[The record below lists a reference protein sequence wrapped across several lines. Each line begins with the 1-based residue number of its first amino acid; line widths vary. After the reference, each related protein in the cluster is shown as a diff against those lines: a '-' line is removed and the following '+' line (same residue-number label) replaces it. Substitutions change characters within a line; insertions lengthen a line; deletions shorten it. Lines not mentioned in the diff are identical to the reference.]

1 MMNKKQEKLLR
12 EFVRKNF
19 VPQILKEKREEQ
31 ILREHMRKA
40 YVFPIL
46 KQIEEENKVR
56 AWAKSL
62 IAEVRSNMVLE
73 TLFEAK
79 DTTNP
84 HPNTG
89 INKLRDALRKAKPSI
104 KTKYQQLTTNPEQ
117 RETFSNH
124 FLSAMVR
131 LFDELDALNADGD
144 IADEIL
150 SAPTDDFELES
161 PPDDFENNIE
171 KGLAD
176 LVEGVLQE
184 LEIDIE
190 NDEDPVDVVSDEFED
205 SQESTKEKKQSQVEK
220 DVEKKKNQDKEREQ
234 FSNGLDGDKTG
245 RNQAFDAFNLVQ
257 SYFSDS
263 YLDLDNDEDKEMYKK
278 WCLYNVKLLLD
289 KYEEELIANP
299 EPPQIED
306 PT

>member
-1 MMNKKQEKLLR
+1 MNKKQEKLLR

-19 VPQILKEKREEQ
+19 VPLILKEKKKDQ
-31 ILREHMRKA
+31 LLREHMREK
-40 YVFPIL
+40 YIFPML
-46 KQIEEENKVR
+46 KQLEEEKKVR
-56 AWAKSL
+56 TWVRSL
-62 IAEVRSNMVLE
+62 ISEVQGSITLE

-104 KTKYQQLTTNPEQ
+104 KTKYQQLTTTPEQ
-117 RETFSNH
+117 RETFRNH

-131 LFDELDALNADGD
+131 LFDELDALNAEGD
-144 IADEIL
+144 INDEML
-150 SAPTDDFELES
+150 TEPKEDFTLEA
-161 PPDDFENNIE
+161 PPDEFEDQIE
-171 KGLAD
+171 KD
-176 LVEGVLQE
+176 LDELMENVLQE
-184 LEIDIE
+184 LEIDIKD
-190 NDEDPVDVVSDEFED
+190 DEDLVDVVSDEFDDAKDE
-205 SQESTKEKKQSQVEK
+205 EEERKPSQVEK
-220 DVEKKKNQDKEREQ
+220 DVEKKRAQDKEREN
-234 FSNGLDGDKTG
+234 FGAGLEGDKTG

-263 YLDLDNDEDKEMYKK
+263 YLDLDNEEDKEMYKK

-289 KYEEELIANP
+289 KYEEELLADP
-299 EPPQIED
+299 EPPNIEN

>member
-1 MMNKKQEKLLR
+1 MNKEQEQLLR

-31 ILREHMRKA
+31 VLREHMRKA
-40 YVFPIL
+40 YVFPVL
-46 KQIEEENKVR
+46 KKIEEEKKVR
-56 AWAKSL
+56 VWARSL
-62 IAEVRSNMVLE
+62 ITEVMDNLTLE

-124 FLSAMVR
+124 FLSAMIR
-131 LFDELDALNADGD
+131 LFDELDALNAEGD
-144 IADEIL
+144 IADEIIDT
-150 SAPTDDFELES
+150 PDENFELES

-184 LEIDIE
+184 LEIDIGNE
-190 NDEDPVDVVSDEFED
+190 EEPVDIISDEFED
-205 SQESTKEKKQSQVEK
+205 AEKSASEKKPSQVEK
-220 DVEKKKNQDKEREQ
+220 DVEKKKSQDKEREE
-234 FSNGLDGDKTG
+234 FSNGLEGDKTG

-289 KYEEELIANP
+289 KYEEELISNP
-299 EPPQIED
+299 EPPKIED

>member
-1 MMNKKQEKLLR
+1 MNKKQEKLLR

-19 VPQILKEKREEQ
+19 VPLILKEKKKDQ
-31 ILREHMRKA
+31 LLREHMREK
-40 YVFPIL
+40 YIFPML
-46 KQIEEENKVR
+46 KQLEEEKKVR
-56 AWAKSL
+56 TWVRSL
-62 IAEVRSNMVLE
+62 ISEVQGSITLE

-104 KTKYQQLTTNPEQ
+104 KTKYQQLTTTPEQ
-117 RETFSNH
+117 RETFRNH

-131 LFDELDALNADGD
+131 LFDELDALNAEGD
-144 IADEIL
+144 INDEML
-150 SAPTDDFELES
+150 TEPKEDFTLEA
-161 PPDDFENNIE
+161 PPDEFEDQIE
-171 KGLAD
+171 KD
-176 LVEGVLQE
+176 LDELMENVLQE
-184 LEIDIE
+184 LEIDIKD
-190 NDEDPVDVVSDEFED
+190 DEDLVDVVSDEFDDAKDE
-205 SQESTKEKKQSQVEK
+205 EEERKPSQVEK
-220 DVEKKKNQDKEREQ
+220 DVEKKRAQDKEREN
-234 FSNGLDGDKTG
+234 FGAGLEGDKTG

-263 YLDLDNDEDKEMYKK
+263 YLDLDNEEDKEMYKK

-289 KYEEELIANP
+289 KYEEELLADP
-299 EPPQIED
+299 EPPNIED

>member
-1 MMNKKQEKLLR
+1 MNKKQEKLLR

-19 VPQILKEKREEQ
+19 VPLILKEKKRDQ
-31 ILREHMRKA
+31 LLREHMREK
-40 YVFPIL
+40 YIFPML
-46 KQIEEENKVR
+46 KQLEEENKVR
-56 AWAKSL
+56 TWVRSL
-62 IAEVRSNMVLE
+62 IGEVQGNITLE

-104 KTKYQQLTTNPEQ
+104 KTKYQQLTTTADQ
-117 RETFSNH
+117 RETFRNH

-131 LFDELDALNADGD
+131 LFDELDALNAEGD
-144 IADEIL
+144 IDDEIL
-150 SAPTDDFELES
+150 TEPEEEFKLES
-161 PPDDFENNIE
+161 PPEDFEDQIE
-171 KGLAD
+171 KD
-176 LVEGVLQE
+176 LDELMENVLQE
-184 LEIDIE
+184 LEIDIQD
-190 NDEDPVDVVSDEFED
+190 DEEPVDVVSDEFDDAQDE
-205 SQESTKEKKQSQVEK
+205 EEERKPSQVEK
-220 DVEKKKNQDKEREQ
+220 DVEKKKAQDKERQE
-234 FSNGLDGDKTG
+234 FGAGLEGDKTG

-263 YLDLDNDEDKEMYKK
+263 YLDLDNDEDKDMYKK

-289 KYEEELIANP
+289 KYEEELLADP
-299 EPPQIED
+299 EPPNIED

>member
-1 MMNKKQEKLLR
+1 MNKEQEQLLR

-31 ILREHMRKA
+31 VLREHMRKA

-46 KQIEEENKVR
+46 KKIEEEKKVR
-56 AWAKSL
+56 VWARSL
-62 IAEVRSNMVLE
+62 ITEVMDNLTLE

-124 FLSAMVR
+124 FLSAMIR
-131 LFDELDALNADGD
+131 LFDELDALNAEGD
-144 IADEIL
+144 IADEIIDT
-150 SAPTDDFELES
+150 PDENFELES

-184 LEIDIE
+184 LEIDIGNE
-190 NDEDPVDVVSDEFED
+190 EEPVDIISDEFED
-205 SQESTKEKKQSQVEK
+205 AEKSASEKKPSQVEK
-220 DVEKKKNQDKEREQ
+220 DVEKKKSQDKEREE
-234 FSNGLDGDKTG
+234 FSNGLEGDKTG

-289 KYEEELIANP
+289 KYEEELISNP
-299 EPPQIED
+299 EPPKIED